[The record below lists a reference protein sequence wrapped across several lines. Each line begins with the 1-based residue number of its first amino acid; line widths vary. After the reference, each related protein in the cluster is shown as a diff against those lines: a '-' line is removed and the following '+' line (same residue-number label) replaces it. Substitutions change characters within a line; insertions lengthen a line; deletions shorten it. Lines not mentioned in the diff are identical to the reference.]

1 MSDDAGEPHGDW
13 AAYLARVS
21 EELLSGTEEPVTVG
35 RVVSRAVEVVRGAEG
50 CGLTVHRRRQGLA
63 TAEATDE
70 AVRRADQLQYDLGEG
85 PCLDTAAGDT
95 TLRVDDLAAEER
107 WPRWAKG
114 AHEEGWRSTLSVKLR
129 SDEDDIGALNI
140 YSRRPSAFDD
150 HAVEVAEVFATHA
163 ANALRQA
170 RLVSGLRTALA
181 SRHEIGMAQGVLLA
195 RYDIDAEQAFEVL
208 RRISN
213 DANLKLRDVAAR
225 VVEARGLPGGTPPAP

>member
-1 MSDDAGEPHGDW
+1 MSEGTAEPHPDW

-21 EELLSGTEEPVTVG
+21 EDLLGGTEEPVTFE
-35 RVVSRAVEVVRGAEG
+35 RVVCRAVEVVPAADG

-63 TAEATDE
+63 TAEATSE

-85 PCLDTAAGDT
+85 PCLDTATGEA
-95 TLRVDDLAAEER
+95 TLRVDDLASEQR
-107 WPRWAKG
+107 WLRWASG
-114 AHEEGWRSTLSVKLR
+114 ASEQGWGSTLSVKLR
-129 SDEDDIGALNI
+129 SDEDDIGALNL
-140 YSRRPSAFDD
+140 YSREVAAFDD
-150 HAVEVAEVFATHA
+150 HAVEVAEVYATHA

-181 SRHEIGMAQGVLLA
+181 SRHEIGLAQGILVG
-195 RYDIDAEQAFEVL
+195 RYEVDPEQAFEVL

-225 VVEARGLPGGTPPAP
+225 VVEARGLPGGTPPAD

>member
-1 MSDDAGEPHGDW
+1 MSDDAGVPHGDW

-21 EELLSGTEEPVTVG
+21 EELLSGTEEPVTLG
-35 RVVSRAVEVVRGAEG
+35 RVVHRAVEVVRGAEG

-63 TAEATDE
+63 TAEASDE

-85 PCLDTAAGDT
+85 PCLDTASGDA

-107 WPRWAKG
+107 WPRWAEG
-114 AHEEGWRSTLSVKLR
+114 AHDL
-129 SDEDDIGALNI
+129 
-140 YSRRPSAFDD
+140 YSREGAAFDD
-150 HAVEVAEVFATHA
+150 HAGEVAEVYATHA

-181 SRHEIGMAQGVLLA
+181 SRHEIGLAQGILVG
-195 RYDIDAEQAFEVL
+195 RYEVDPEQAFEVL

-225 VVEARGLPGGTPPAP
+225 VVEARGLPGGTPPAG

>member
-1 MSDDAGEPHGDW
+1 MSDDAGVPHGDW

-21 EELLSGTEEPVTVG
+21 EELLSGTEEPVTLG
-35 RVVSRAVEVVRGAEG
+35 RVVHRAVEVVRSAEG

-63 TAEATDE
+63 TAEASDE

-85 PCLDTAAGDT
+85 PCLDTASGDA

-107 WPRWAKG
+107 WPRWAEG

-129 SDEDDIGALNI
+129 SDEDDIGALNL
-140 YSRRPSAFDD
+140 YSREVAAFDD
-150 HAVEVAEVFATHA
+150 HAVEVAEVYATHA

-181 SRHEIGMAQGVLLA
+181 SRHEIGLAQGILVG
-195 RYDIDAEQAFEVL
+195 RYEVDPEQAFEVL

-225 VVEARGLPGGTPPAP
+225 VVEARGLPGGTPPAG